1 MGRRGR
7 RGRGGVDGGSS
18 PSVWIMSWR
27 WKGEGRRRE
36 EKREEGENWGG
47 VRKRNSPLLFFLFPV
62 SRVGLGGR
70 WWLCPH
76 YHSIAATGRR
86 ERRKKK
92 SSEEEEKTG
101 KGSKNNFRTVAWSV
115 AAAPLWFG
123 KKWESDLYVSFISV
137 SVFFSRCFC
146 CCVQG
151 WETRPLLYISS
162 SVGWRSVSNS
172 ISAGASKSQRHAPC
186 CQGDF
191 LNRTTLRYSNTHCIQ
206 ITSRKGEWS
215 AYVKRCSWSSFE
227 KNYVSQKSIIFMSN
241 GSR

>member
-1 MGRRGR
+1 MDCSFRSTEGKGKGPPSFRPLARTIENSAVPVVELQTQLCNFKFTISRLFCVRCICGKGFFLQVCSLSAADTVMGRRGR

-70 WWLCPH
+70 LWLCPH

-92 SSEEEEKTG
+92 SSEEEEKD
-101 KGSKNNFRTVAWSV
+101 R
-115 AAAPLWFG
+115 
-123 KKWESDLYVSFISV
+123 
-137 SVFFSRCFC
+137 
-146 CCVQG
+146 
-151 WETRPLLYISS
+151 
-162 SVGWRSVSNS
+162 
-172 ISAGASKSQRHAPC
+172 
-186 CQGDF
+186 
-191 LNRTTLRYSNTHCIQ
+191 
-206 ITSRKGEWS
+206 
-215 AYVKRCSWSSFE
+215 
-227 KNYVSQKSIIFMSN
+227 
-241 GSR
+241 